1 MTRSY
6 LTRSWSMA
14 ALMLGATALSPPAVA
29 QNANQVLA
37 QNTNST
43 NSAANQSRQR
53 PVDPG
58 VRGGAPGRGGP
69 TLRLNQN
76 EANFFD
82 AATEVFNEAM
92 TGAQSLRPA
101 SHLHT
106 SSRNHQPP
114 PT

>member
-14 ALMLGATALSPPAVA
+14 AVMLGATALSPPAVA

-37 QNTNST
+37 QNTNSA

-58 VRGGAPGRGGP
+58 VRAGAPGAGGP
-69 TLRLNQN
+69 LPGLSQN
-76 EANFFD
+76 ELSFGLCQLLVQIRGFD
-82 AATEVFNEAM
+82 LAQQLAGLDVRPDVSHPVF
-92 TGAQSLRPA
+92 
-101 SHLHT
+101 
-106 SSRNHQPP
+106 
-114 PT
+114 